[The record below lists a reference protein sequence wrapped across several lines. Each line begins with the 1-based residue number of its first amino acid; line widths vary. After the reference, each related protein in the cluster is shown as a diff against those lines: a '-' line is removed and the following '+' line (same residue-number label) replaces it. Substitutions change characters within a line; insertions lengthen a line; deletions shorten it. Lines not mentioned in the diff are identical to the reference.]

1 MRSEADLTST
11 IENYSDMLRKIC
23 FMHLKN
29 YSDVE
34 DVFQEVFLKYM
45 QSDMSF
51 ESEEH
56 KKAWLIRVAINSC
69 KDLLKNFFRRNVVSM
84 DHISMEPVLL
94 KERDLDVL
102 NAVAKLPTKFKNVVY
117 LFYYEE
123 YTVPEIAEILNKKE
137 NTIYTWLGRARNRL
151 KEDLGGGFLEE

>member
-123 YTVPEIAEILNKKE
+123 YTVPEIADILNKKE

>member
-94 KERDLDVL
+94 KERDLDVF

-123 YTVPEIAEILNKKE
+123 YTVPEIADILNKKE

>member
-1 MRSEADLTST
+1 MRSEADLTNT

-45 QSDMSF
+45 QSDINF

-56 KKAWLIRVAINSC
+56 KKSWLIRVAINSC

-123 YTVPEIAEILNKKE
+123 YTVPEIADILNKKE